1 MQFSLE
7 QLKAFVA
14 VFEKGSFSDA
24 AAKLKKHRTTIG
36 QVITNLEDQLAVD
49 LFERI
54 GRSAE
59 PTAEAKLLYRYAK
72 QTIEQAS
79 SFDKMALS
87 LSFGQLEEITIAY
100 CHFIPAEPL
109 VRIRLKLAE
118 HFPSM
123 KVHFRVMTKEQIRQ
137 AILNDEVQIGIV
149 NIDTRSAMTSFD
161 ATFLTN
167 VSHSIFTAANH
178 PLQQATQT
186 DRLSQLK
193 INKQILLAAYIDDGM
208 ADKMILSPDY
218 EIVSDMQLLLNLV
231 SQGVGWAMFPIIT
244 AKQFSAELA
253 INELSLNEL
262 NDDFFVPVALWF
274 PHSKPVLEVKKYVAD
289 VLLSFIDEYRIH
301 RPGTI
306 NR

>member
-24 AAKLKKHRTTIG
+24 AVKLKKHRTTIG

-59 PTAEAKLLYRYAK
+59 PTPEAKLLYRYAR

-87 LSFGQLEEITIAY
+87 LSFGQLEEISIAY
-100 CHFIPAEPL
+100 CRFIPAEPL
-109 VRIRLKLAE
+109 VAIRKKLAE

-123 KVHFRVMTKEQIRQ
+123 KVHFLVMSKDEIKQ
-137 AILNDEVQIGIV
+137 AILADKVQIGIV

-167 VSHSIFTAANH
+167 VSHSIFTATDH
-178 PLQQATQT
+178 PLQLLPEPE
-186 DRLSQLK
+186 RLSHLK
-193 INKQILLAAYIDDGM
+193 SNKQILLEAYIEDGM
-208 ADKMILSPDY
+208 AEKMILSPNY
-218 EIVSDMQLLLNLV
+218 EVVSDMQLLLNLV
-231 SQGVGWAMFPIIT
+231 SEGVGWAMFPVVT
-244 AKQFSAELA
+244 AKQVGAELG
-253 INELSLNEL
+253 IKELPFNELK
-262 NDDFFVPVALWF
+262 DDFYVPLALWF
-274 PHSKPVLEVKKYVAD
+274 PHSKPVLEVKKHIAE
-289 VLLSFIDEYRIH
+289 VLLQFIEQYRIH
-301 RPGTI
+301 RPGVI
-306 NR
+306 AR